1 MAAVSR
7 VSRIGGLVLKDRLL
21 LVLGWPFFVFTAVR
35 CIVRRGV
42 SEDEG
47 KKICAGSFGFLQ
59 AVHTVWAIFHSFPT
73 SPIRNQFYL
82 VAGGLVCRDAET
94 VQDAKTL
101 FYKIIM

>member
-1 MAAVSR
+1 M
-7 VSRIGGLVLKDRLL
+7 
-21 LVLGWPFFVFTAVR
+21 
-35 CIVRRGV
+35 

-73 SPIRNQFYL
+73 SPIRNQFYPG
-82 VAGGLVCRDAET
+82 AGGLVCRDAET